1 MEAVLERKQT
11 SFRLST
17 ELLKRL
23 QIAARKENRSLNN
36 YVESTLMAV
45 VYGTPNEETQAAI
58 SEARAGKYAGTLDV
72 SSMDAFM
79 KSVNDIE

>member
-1 MEAVLERKQT
+1 MERKQT

-45 VYGTPNEETQAAI
+45 VYGMPNEETQAAI